1 MPRTSQ
7 LKVQSVELDS
17 VQRAKNSPKRG
28 NDQAG
33 RANGSES
40 GLFVA
45 SVEKAFRV
53 LDLFKASRDELGLS
67 EVAAKSGIGKSA
79 AQRFLYTL
87 QMLGYLN
94 QNPATKAFRLSSKL
108 FELSAS
114 YVPENLLREKASLVL
129 DRANRQCEETLNLTI
144 LDGTEV
150 TYIVRFPSKHVVSV
164 NLAVGTKL
172 PAFCTAP
179 GRALLAY
186 AEPSIVDAALARP
199 LLVRRTEFTET
210 DPAKLR
216 DILKQVKRQGYAFC
230 NQESFVGDI
239 SVAAPVMN
247 GAGQVVAAVNVAV
260 PYPRWSVAKAQRQLV
275 PVIKDVAK
283 EVSAALVSP
292 NAGR

>member
-1 MPRTSQ
+1 MPRASQ
-7 LKVQSVELDS
+7 LKTRSAGLDPVQQRGRDS
-17 VQRAKNSPKRG
+17 C
-28 NDQAG
+28 

-53 LDLFKASRDELGLS
+53 LDLFKASRAELGLS

-94 QNPATKAFRLSSKL
+94 QNPTTKAYRLSSKL

-114 YVPENLLREKASLVL
+114 YIPENLLREKAEVILE
-129 DRANRQCEETLNLTI
+129 RANRQCEETINLTI

-179 GRALLAY
+179 GRAILAY
-186 AEPSIVDAALARP
+186 ADPKIVEAALARP

-210 DPAKLR
+210 EPAKLR
-216 DILKQVKRQGYAFC
+216 EILKQVKRQGYALC
-230 NQESFVGDI
+230 DQEAFVGDI
-239 SVAAPVMN
+239 SAAAPVMN

-260 PYPRWSVAKAQRQLV
+260 PFPRWSVTKAQRQLV
-275 PVIKDVAK
+275 PIIKDVAK
-283 EVSAALVSP
+283 EVSESLES
-292 NAGR
+292 NK

>member
-1 MPRTSQ
+1 MSRASQ
-7 LKVQSVELDS
+7 LKVQSAGLKP
-17 VQRAKNSPKRG
+17 VQRANNTPK
-28 NDQAG
+28 QAN
-33 RANGSES
+33 ASES

-79 AQRFLYTL
+79 AQRFLHTL

-94 QNPATKAFRLSSKL
+94 QNPTTKAFRLSSKL

-114 YVPENLLREKASLVL
+114 YVPEDLLREKAEGVL
-129 DRANRQCEETLNLTI
+129 ERANRKCEETLNLTI
-144 LDGTEV
+144 LDGTDV

-186 AEPSIVDAALARP
+186 AEAAVVEAALARS

-210 DPAKLR
+210 EPAKLR
-216 DILKQVKRQGYAFC
+216 ELLKQVKRQGYAFC
-230 NQESFVGDI
+230 NQEAFVGDI
-239 SVAAPVMN
+239 SVAAPVVN
-247 GAGQVVAAVNVAV
+247 GAGEVVAAVNVAV
-260 PYPRWSVAKAQRQLV
+260 PFPRWSVVKAQRQLV
-275 PVIKDVAK
+275 PIIKDVAK
-283 EVSAALVSP
+283 EVSAALVSTR
-292 NAGR
+292 AAR

>member
-1 MPRTSQ
+1 MPRASQ
-7 LKVQSVELDS
+7 LKTRSAGLDP
-17 VQRAKNSPKRG
+17 VRRRD
-28 NDQAG
+28 NDPS
-33 RANGSES
+33 RTNGSES

-53 LDLFKASRDELGLS
+53 LDLFKASHAELGLS

-94 QNPATKAFRLSSKL
+94 QNPTTKAYRLSSKL

-114 YVPENLLREKASLVL
+114 YIPENLLREKAEPILE
-129 DRANRQCEETLNLTI
+129 RANRQCEETINLTI

-164 NLAVGTKL
+164 NLTVGTKL

-179 GRALLAY
+179 GRAILAHV
-186 AEPSIVDAALARP
+186 EPTIVEAALARP

-216 DILKQVKRQGYAFC
+216 EILKQVKRQGYALC
-230 NQESFVGDI
+230 DQEAFVGDI
-239 SVAAPVMN
+239 SAAAPVMN

-260 PYPRWSVAKAQRQLV
+260 PFPRWSVTKAQRQLV
-275 PVIKDVAK
+275 PIIKDVAK
-283 EVSAALVSP
+283 EVSESLVS
-292 NAGR
+292 NK

>member
-1 MPRTSQ
+1 MRRASQ
-7 LKVQSVELDS
+7 LKTRTAGPDLVQDDDAL
-17 VQRAKNSPKRG
+17 
-28 NDQAG
+28 G

-53 LDLFKASRDELGLS
+53 LVLFKASHAELGLS

-87 QMLGYLN
+87 QMLGYLV
-94 QNPATKAFRLSSKL
+94 QNPTTKSFRLSSKL

-114 YVPENLLREKASLVL
+114 YVPENLLREKAEVVL
-129 DRANRQCEETLNLTI
+129 ARANRECEETINLTI
-144 LDGTEV
+144 LDGAEV
-150 TYIVRFPSKHVVSV
+150 TYIVRFLSKHVVSV
-164 NLAVGTKL
+164 NFPIGTKL

-179 GRALLAY
+179 GRAILAF
-186 AEPSIVDAALARP
+186 AEPAVVDAALARP

-216 DILKQVKRQGYAFC
+216 EILKQVKRQGYALAD
-230 NQESFVGDI
+230 QEAFIGDI

-247 GAGQVVAAVNVAV
+247 GAGQVVAAVNIAV
-260 PYPRWSVAKAQRQLV
+260 PFPRWSVAKAQRQLAPIV
-275 PVIKDVAK
+275 RTVAKDV
-283 EVSAALVSP
+283 SDALVS
-292 NAGR
+292 NT